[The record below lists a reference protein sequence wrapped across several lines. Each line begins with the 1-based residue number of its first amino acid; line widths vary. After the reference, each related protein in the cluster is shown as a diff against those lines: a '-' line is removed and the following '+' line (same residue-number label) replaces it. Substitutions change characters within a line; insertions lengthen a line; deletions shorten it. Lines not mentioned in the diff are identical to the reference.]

1 VRLLSEVI
9 RLLEDRLAES
19 TVSELAVSVPYT
31 GVMLDGSSLGVC
43 YTVTEGRDK
52 NRSPPPGEAKGSSAL
67 ELAKLALAPTGIE
80 SSIGVATLNAGVEL
94 PEGAVEGDPLDFLTL
109 SPEDRVCVL
118 GSFPDR
124 YLEVIRES
132 AGELWILERPQKLGH
147 GLLPDWAV
155 EVILPQ
161 CTILI
166 ATGSTI
172 PNKTLERSLELA
184 SDARERVVVGAS
196 VPLLPEPF
204 AKRGVTILAGV
215 QFTDPTSAFRVVM
228 EGGGTADLRPYSR
241 KRLIRLRA

>member
-9 RLLEDRLAES
+9 QLLKDRLAES
-19 TVSELAVSVPYT
+19 TVSDLAVSVPYT
-31 GVMLDGSSLGVC
+31 GVVLNGLSLGVC
-43 YTVTEGRDK
+43 YTVVEGRDK
-52 NRSPPPGEAKGSSAL
+52 FRSPPPGKARGSPAL

-94 PEGAVEGDPLDFLTL
+94 PEEATEGDPLEFLNL
-109 SPEDRVCVL
+109 SREDRVCVL
-118 GSFPDR
+118 GRFPDR
-124 YLEVIRES
+124 YLDVIKKS
-132 AGELWILERPQKLGH
+132 VAKLWVLERPQKLGH
-147 GLLPDWAV
+147 GLLPDWAA
-155 EVILPQ
+155 EVILPK

-215 QFTDPTSAFRVVM
+215 RFTDPTSAFRVVM

-241 KRLIRLRA
+241 KMLVRIRS